1 MSGTIQT
8 QGPQLQVVAKQNL
21 QFKQHLM
28 MSAQMQQAISMLQL
42 PLQEL
47 DTFIEEQIVQN
58 PLLEIISEEEKN

>member
-8 QGPQLQVVAKQNL
+8 QGPQLQVGAKQNL
-21 QFKQHLM
+21 QLTQHLM

-58 PLLEIISEEEKN
+58 PLLEIIS